1 MFFINNAR
9 SIVKVKKD
17 YYPQTLLEECIY
29 RMKRNK
35 MENLID
41 DDLERSSTDKSD
53 NESYHDS
60 YDETESGNDIYN
72 YESNE

>member
-1 MFFINNAR
+1 
-9 SIVKVKKD
+9 
-17 YYPQTLLEECIY
+17 
-29 RMKRNK
+29 MKRTK

-41 DDLERSSTDKSD
+41 DDLERISTDKSD
-53 NESYHDS
+53 NESHHDS

>member
-1 MFFINNAR
+1 M
-9 SIVKVKKD
+9 KVKKD

-29 RMKRNK
+29 RMKRTK

-41 DDLERSSTDKSD
+41 DDLERSSTDESD
-53 NESYHDS
+53 DESHHDS